1 MKSVPGYTKVLT
13 LGSAYTEN
21 ALIGDVV
28 VQEKVDGS
36 QFSFGINEDRELV
49 MRSKGQ
55 ELYRDNFAPMFAK
68 AVNYVL
74 SLKLN
79 AQPDT
84 YFYCEYLQKPK
95 HNTLKYSKAPQNN
108 LILFDVL
115 TAGRLVGRTDL
126 ITWAKK
132 LTIDVIPEIFQGVA
146 DVNNVKSFLTQE
158 SFLGG
163 ELIEGVVI
171 KNYVQTIF
179 LGGKVTPLFTKYV
192 REIFKERNADEWKA
206 KKPHGGITE
215 FITSFTSPARWEK
228 AVIHAKEKGVLSV
241 SPKDIG
247 MLMNMVAEDVREEET
262 ENIKNHLYKNFI
274 DEILRASVRGL
285 PEWYKNKLLENIK

>member
-21 ALIGDVV
+21 AFVGEVV

-36 QFSFGINEDRELV
+36 QFSFGINEDGELV

-55 ELYRDNFAPMFAK
+55 ELYQDNFAPMFEK

-74 SLKLN
+74 GLKLD
-79 AQPDT
+79 APPDT
-84 YFYCEYLQKPK
+84 YFYCEYLQRPK
-95 HNTLKYSKAPQNN
+95 HNTLQYSKAPQNN

-115 TAGRLVGRTDL
+115 SGGRLVGRSDL
-126 ITWAKK
+126 ILWAAK
-132 LTIDVIPEIFQGVA
+132 LDIDVIPEIFRGVI
-146 DVNNVKSFLTQE
+146 DVDKAKSFLTQE

-163 ELIEGVVI
+163 EIIEGVVI

-192 REIFKERNADEWKA
+192 REIFKERNADEWKT
-206 KKPHGGITE
+206 KKPRGTITE
-215 FITSFTSPARWEK
+215 FITGFTSPARWEK
-228 AVIHAKEKGVLSV
+228 AVIHAKEQGALSV

-247 MLMNMVAEDVREEET
+247 MLMKMVAEDVREEET
-262 ENIKNHLYKNFI
+262 ENIKTHLYKSFI

>member
-1 MKSVPGYTKVLT
+1 MKSIPGYTKVLT

-21 ALIGDVV
+21 SLVGEVI

-36 QFSFGINEDRELV
+36 QFSFGINEDGELV

-55 ELYRDNFAPMFAK
+55 ELYQDNVAPMFEK

-74 SLKLN
+74 SLKLT
-79 AQPDT
+79 AKSDT
-84 YFYCEYLQKPK
+84 YFYCEYLQRPK
-95 HNTLKYSKAPQNN
+95 HNTLKYSKEPQNN

-115 TAGRLVGRTDL
+115 SAGRLVGRADL
-126 ITWAKK
+126 LKWAKK
-132 LTIDVIPEIFQGVA
+132 CTIDVIPELFRGTMSVDKI
-146 DVNNVKSFLTQE
+146 KSFLALE

-171 KNYVQTIF
+171 KNYHQTIF
-179 LGGKVTPLFTKYV
+179 LGGHVTPLFTKYV
-192 REIFKERNADEWKA
+192 REIFKERNADEWKT
-206 KKPHGGITE
+206 KKPRGGITE
-215 FITSFTSPARWEK
+215 FIASFTSKARWEK
-228 AVIHAKEKGVLSV
+228 AVIHAKEKGDLSV

-247 MLMNMVAEDVREEET
+247 MLMKMVVEDVREEET
-262 ENIKNHLYKNFI
+262 ENIKNHLYTCFI
-274 DEILRASVRGL
+274 EEILRVSVRGL

>member
-21 ALIGDVV
+21 SLVGEVV

-36 QFSFGINEDRELV
+36 QFSFGINEDGELV

-55 ELYRDNFAPMFAK
+55 ELYQDNFAPMFEK

-74 SLKLN
+74 SLKLVT
-79 AQPDT
+79 QPDT
-84 YFYCEYLQKPK
+84 YFYCEYLQRPK
-95 HNTLKYSKAPQNN
+95 HNTLKYSKEPRNN
-108 LILFDVL
+108 LLLFDVL
-115 TAGRLVGRTDL
+115 TSGRLVGRADL
-126 ITWAKK
+126 TEWATK
-132 LTIDVIPEIFQGVA
+132 LGVDVVPEIFHGVV
-146 DVNNVKSFLTQE
+146 DVDKIKSFLTQE

-163 ELIEGVVI
+163 EIVEGVVI
-171 KNYVQTIF
+171 KNYAQTIF

-192 REIFKERNADEWKA
+192 REIFKERNADEWKT
-206 KKPHGGITE
+206 KKPRGGITE
-215 FITSFTSPARWEK
+215 FIASFTSPARWEK
-228 AVIHAKEKGVLSV
+228 AVIHAKEKGDLSV

-247 MLMNMVAEDVREEET
+247 MLMKMVAEDVREEET
-262 ENIKNHLYKNFI
+262 ENIKNHLYKFFI
-274 DEILRASVRGL
+274 DEILRVSVRGL